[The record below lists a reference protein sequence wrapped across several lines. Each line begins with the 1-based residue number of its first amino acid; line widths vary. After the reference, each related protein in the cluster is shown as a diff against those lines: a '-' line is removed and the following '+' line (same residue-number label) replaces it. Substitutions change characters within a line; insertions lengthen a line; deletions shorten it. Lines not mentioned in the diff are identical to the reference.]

1 MKKLG
6 FGCMRLPLTNPDD
19 PTTIDIPQVCDMV
32 DSFLAQGFTYFDTA
46 WFYHKGLSER
56 VVKQALVDRHPRD
69 RFTVATKLPLSSL
82 KEADEARQEAIFA
95 EQLEKCGVDYFD
107 YYLLHAMNRE
117 RFEKAKKYSSFEFL
131 KQMKA
136 EGKIKHIGFSFHED
150 VTLLKEMLET
160 WPETEF
166 VQLQINYLDWEN
178 PSIQARECYELC
190 TQYGKPV
197 IVMEPIKGGSL
208 VAVPDRAEQMFKKHS
223 PDASIASWAVRY
235 AASLDNV
242 MMVLSGMSNMEQMED
257 NTAYMENFVPLND
270 EERAVIDRVVD
281 IINSSIAVACTA
293 CGYCVD
299 GCPKHIPIPKYFA
312 LYNAHMQALN
322 KGFSTS
328 QTYYANMTASLP
340 SASECIACGKCEKSC
355 PQHLNI
361 IRELKNVAREL
372 ER

>member
-6 FGCMRLPLTNPDD
+6 FGFMRLPVLDENDAAKVD
-19 PTTIDIPQVCDMV
+19 LEQLCRMV
-32 DSFLAQGFTYFDTA
+32 DRFMERGFTYFDTA
-46 WFYHKGLSER
+46 YVYHKQQSEVFLR
-56 VVKQALVDRHPRD
+56 KSLVERYPRD
-69 RFTVATKLPLSSL
+69 SFKIATKLPMPMVNSVEDNAKLFN
-82 KEADEARQEAIFA
+82 EE
-95 EQLEKCGVDYFD
+95 LEKCGVDYFD

-299 GCPKHIPIPKYFA
+299 GCTKHIPIPKYFA

>member
-6 FGCMRLPLTNPDD
+6 FGFMRLPVLDENDAAK
-19 PTTIDIPQVCDMV
+19 IDLELLCRMV
-32 DSFLAQGFTYFDTA
+32 DKFMERGFTYFDTA
-46 WFYHKGLSER
+46 YVYHKQQSEIYLR
-56 VVKQALVDRHPRD
+56 KALVERYPRD
-69 RFTVATKLPLSSL
+69 SFKIATKLPMPMVNSVEDNAKLFN
-82 KEADEARQEAIFA
+82 EE
-95 EQLEKCGVDYFD
+95 LEKCGVEYFD

-131 KQMKA
+131 KKMKA

-150 VTLLKEMLET
+150 VTLLKEMLDT

-178 PSIQARECYELC
+178 PSIQSKECYDLC
-190 TQYGKPV
+190 TEYGKPV
-197 IVMEPIKGGSL
+197 IVMEPVKGGSL
-208 VAVPDRAEQMFKKHS
+208 VAIPDRAVQLFKNYN
-223 PDASIASWAVRY
+223 PDASVASWAMRY

-242 MMVLSGMSNMEQMED
+242 MMVLSGMSNMNHLED
-257 NTAYMENFVPLND
+257 NTAYMENFVPLTD
-270 EERAVIDRVVD
+270 DERAVIDRVVD

-299 GCPKHIPIPKYFA
+299 GCPKRIPIPKYFA
-312 LYNAHMQALN
+312 LYNAHLQALN

-328 QTYYANMTASLP
+328 QTYYTNMTRSMP

-355 PQHLNI
+355 PQHLDI
-361 IRELKNVAREL
+361 IEQLKNVAKEL
-372 ER
+372 E

>member
-6 FGCMRLPLTNPDD
+6 FGFMRLPVLDENDVTK
-19 PTTIDIPQVCDMV
+19 IDLDLLCDMV
-32 DSFLAQGFTYFDTA
+32 DKFMERGFTYFDTA
-46 WFYHKGLSER
+46 YVYHKQQSEIYLR
-56 VVKQALVDRHPRD
+56 KALVERYPRES
-69 RFTVATKLPLSSL
+69 FQVATKMPLFMIKSA
-82 KEADEARQEAIFA
+82 EDNARIFN
-95 EQLEKCGVDYFD
+95 EELEKCGVEYFD

-117 RFEKAKKYSSFEFL
+117 RFETAKKYGSFEFL

-136 EGKIKHIGFSFHED
+136 EGKIKHIGFSFHGD
-150 VTLLKEMLET
+150 AFLLKEMLEF

-166 VQLQINYLDWEN
+166 VQLQINYLDWDN
-178 PSIQARECYELC
+178 PSIQAKECYELC

-197 IVMEPIKGGSL
+197 IVMEPVKGGSL
-208 VAVPDRAEQMFKKHS
+208 VAIPEEASKLFTDYN
-223 PDASIASWAVRY
+223 PDASLASWAVRY

-242 MMVLSGMSNMEQMED
+242 MMVLSGMSNMEHMED
-257 NTAYMENFVPLND
+257 NTSYMENFIPLKN
-270 EERAVIDRVVD
+270 EERVIIDKVVY

-312 LYNAHMQALN
+312 LYNAHLQALN

-328 QTYYANMTASLP
+328 QTYYTNMTMTAAP
-340 SASECIACGKCEKSC
+340 AGRCIECGKCEKSC

-361 IRELKNVAREL
+361 IEELKNVAEAFGK
-372 ER
+372 

>member
-6 FGCMRLPLTNPDD
+6 FGFMRLPVLDENDTAKVDLELL
-19 PTTIDIPQVCDMV
+19 CRMV
-32 DSFLAQGFTYFDTA
+32 DKFMDRGFTYFDTA
-46 WFYHKGLSER
+46 YVYHKQQSEIYLR
-56 VVKQALVDRHPRD
+56 KALVERYPRD
-69 RFTVATKLPLSSL
+69 SFKIATKLPMPMVNSVEDNAKLFN
-82 KEADEARQEAIFA
+82 EE
-95 EQLEKCGVDYFD
+95 LEKCGVEYFD

-150 VTLLKEMLET
+150 VTLLKEMLDT

-178 PSIQARECYELC
+178 PSIQAKECYELC
-190 TQYGKPV
+190 TEYGKPV
-197 IVMEPIKGGSL
+197 IVMEPVKGGSL
-208 VAVPDRAEQMFKKHS
+208 VAIPDRATQLFKDYN
-223 PDASIASWAVRY
+223 PDASVASWAVRY

-242 MMVLSGMSNMEQMED
+242 MMVLSGMSNMEQLED

-270 EERAVIDRVVD
+270 AERAVIDRVVD

-299 GCPKHIPIPKYFA
+299 GCPNHIPIPKYFA
-312 LYNAHMQALN
+312 LYNAHLQALN

-328 QTYYANMTASLP
+328 QTYYANMTASMP
-340 SASECIACGKCEKSC
+340 AASECIACGKCEKSC
-355 PQHLNI
+355 PQHLDI
-361 IRELKNVAREL
+361 IQQLKNVAKEL